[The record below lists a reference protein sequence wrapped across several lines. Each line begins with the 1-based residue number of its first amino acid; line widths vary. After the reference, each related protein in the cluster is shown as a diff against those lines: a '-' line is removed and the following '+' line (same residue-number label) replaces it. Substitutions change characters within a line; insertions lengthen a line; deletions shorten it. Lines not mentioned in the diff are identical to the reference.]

1 MRRSPPRIAEEKPDI
16 VGATSITPSIYKAER
31 ALQIAK
37 ETNPNVVTL
46 LGGVHATFM
55 FKQVLSEAPW
65 IDAIV
70 RGEGEEILVEVV
82 RAIEAGAWASRRHAI
97 KGIAFTET
105 AAEGAQDR
113 RDSGRTDHQGPG
125 RHRRGLGHPRV
136 EQV

>member
-1 MRRSPPRIAEEKPDI
+1 M
-16 VGATSITPSIYKAER
+16 
-31 ALQIAK
+31 
-37 ETNPNVVTL
+37 TL

-105 AAEGAQDR
+105 AAEGAQIVATPAAPTIKDL
-113 RDSGRTDHQGPG
+113 DGID
-125 RHRRGLGHPRV
+125 RGLGHPRV